1 MSMKFIFLMHCMQ
14 CSHYVPLYCGHNLDL
29 SICKKHSRHA
39 DMCRMDESKC
49 GKEARHFSPK
59 NVSGISMELDCM

>member
-1 MSMKFIFLMHCMQ
+1 MKFMFLMIHCMH
-14 CSHYVPLYCGHNLDL
+14 CSHCAPFYCGHNLDL
-29 SICKKHSRHA
+29 SVCKNYGRHA

-49 GKEARHFSPK
+49 GKEARHFSPN